1 MKLGEVQS
9 RLIPLESEPGGV
21 LSMIAELAEIR
32 DRLTAKMRRMEES
45 EDGSLAERV
54 KKFTEV
60 KRELEERVAMLS
72 EQCVKLAT
80 IRNDIAGLFEKL
92 SSAVSA
98 AAN

>member
-1 MKLGEVQS
+1 MQS
-9 RLIPLESEPGGV
+9 RLIPLESDQGGV
-21 LSMIAELAEIR
+21 LSVIAELAEIR
-32 DRLTAKMRRMEES
+32 DRLAAKMRRMEES
-45 EDGSLAERV
+45 DDGSLAERV

-60 KRELEERVAMLS
+60 KRELEERVATLS

-80 IRNDIAGLFEKL
+80 IRSDIAGLFEKF